1 MEDAATPVIGGVRNI
16 SHSCSAPPSMS
27 AACQEAV
34 ADYPLRVLRGTISME
49 VRAVTIS
56 VDAKER
62 LTTWRKQSLIGCADS
77 PVIKPDADS
86 SRRRLRQGGPSDWA
100 CVPDI
105 RKSDPK
111 AATHRSE
118 PLKSDRLSVLR
129 PKRHMF
135 LGSSSSAT
143 YFNFFIR
150 LMASNKSQRVRYL
163 GETSWQTAM
172 KKARTMT
179 TSAAA
184 DTHMKDAFSKYTD
197 YLNGLSSSE
206 QLKFA
211 TEFSGTYVDMN
222 TILGNEKRERVVKAS
237 RDITMNSKKVIFQVH
252 RMSKNNREEVLEK
265 AEKDLDAVTA
275 QYVSRLVKELQGT
288 DFWKLRRAYSPGVQ
302 EYVEAA
308 TLCHFCK
315 AGTLISLDELNANLT
330 PLSDPSIEPLQINI
344 LDYLLGLADLTG
356 ELMRMAIGRI
366 SDGEVEFAHK
376 ICNFVR
382 EIHRELTLVAP
393 LMEDSSDMKTKMDTM
408 LQSVMKIENACFSVH
423 VRGSEF
429 VPFLESD
436 DSSYP
441 LLGVSDI
448 D

>member
-1 MEDAATPVIGGVRNI
+1 
-16 SHSCSAPPSMS
+16 
-27 AACQEAV
+27 
-34 ADYPLRVLRGTISME
+34 
-49 VRAVTIS
+49 
-56 VDAKER
+56 
-62 LTTWRKQSLIGCADS
+62 
-77 PVIKPDADS
+77 
-86 SRRRLRQGGPSDWA
+86 
-100 CVPDI
+100 
-105 RKSDPK
+105 
-111 AATHRSE
+111 
-118 PLKSDRLSVLR
+118 
-129 PKRHMF
+129 MF

-179 TSAAA
+179 TSASA

-197 YLNGLSSSE
+197 YLNGL
-206 QLKFA
+206 
-211 TEFSGTYVDMN
+211 
-222 TILGNEKRERVVKAS
+222 NEKRERVVKAS

-315 AGTLISLDELNANLT
+315 TGTLISLDELNANLT

>member
-1 MEDAATPVIGGVRNI
+1 MGQ
-16 SHSCSAPPSMS
+16 SA
-27 AACQEAV
+27 E
-34 ADYPLRVLRGTISME
+34 
-49 VRAVTIS
+49 
-56 VDAKER
+56 
-62 LTTWRKQSLIGCADS
+62 
-77 PVIKPDADS
+77 
-86 SRRRLRQGGPSDWA
+86 
-100 CVPDI
+100 
-105 RKSDPK
+105 

-118 PLKSDRLSVLR
+118 PLKSDRLSALR

-150 LMASNKSQRVRYL
+150 LMASNKSQRVRHL

-206 QLKFA
+206 QLKFV
-211 TEFSGTYVDMN
+211 TEFSGTYVDKN

-252 RMSKNNREEVLEK
+252 RMSKDNREEVLEK

-288 DFWKLRRAYSPGVQ
+288 DFWKLRRAYSPGVVQ